1 MKRSRG
7 NLRAS
12 VVRHLFAGLIASA
25 MSLTGAALSAQDNAE
40 SEATLLTIGS
50 KAPALDVEHWVQNG
64 NGKFKP
70 VQKFEDGK
78 VYVVE
83 FWATW
88 CGPCVA
94 SMPHLAET
102 QATYADKGVQIVSIS
117 DEDLETVQTFLKR
130 EVASNPEGE
139 EKKDDKPKTY
149 ADLTS
154 AYCLT
159 TDPDGSSQKDYMQA
173 AQQNGIPTAFI
184 VGKKGEIEWI
194 GHPMEMD
201 EPLKSVVDDKWD
213 RAAFLAEFKA
223 KQEAQAKMSKLFG
236 LLNRGKTEEAMTMLE
251 ELITSTEE
259 PMAKRQFQMLKL
271 QVMLQEE
278 KDQEKVAAFAKSVL
292 EDCGDDAMMVNQLSW
307 AFVQMTE
314 AGRLNNKALLEAA
327 VTVTTAAVEKADA
340 ESRAAIQDTLA
351 HLHYLT
357 GNLDKAIEVEKAAIA
372 TAGDEIKGEMEEF
385 LKKLEAEKA
394 EKK

>member
-1 MKRSRG
+1 
-7 NLRAS
+7 
-12 VVRHLFAGLIASA
+12 
-25 MSLTGAALSAQDNAE
+25 
-40 SEATLLTIGS
+40 
-50 KAPALDVEHWVQNG
+50 
-64 NGKFKP
+64 
-70 VQKFEDGK
+70 
-78 VYVVE
+78 
-83 FWATW
+83 
-88 CGPCVA
+88 
-94 SMPHLAET
+94 MPHLAET

-130 EVASNPEGE
+130 EVASGPEGE

-213 RAAFLAEFKA
+213 RAAFLADFKA

-251 ELITSTEE
+251 ELITGTEE
-259 PMAKRQFQMLKL
+259 PMAKRQFEMLKL

-357 GNLDKAIEVEKAAIA
+357 GNLDKAIEVQKAAIE
-372 TAGDEIKGEMEEF
+372 TAGDELKGEMEEF